1 MICLLLK
8 AEFWATL
15 CFFGAG
21 GHVSISGIL
30 DLLDSGV
37 QHPWDEI
44 GDVDVAV
51 EDIEVDDNVE
61 VTSLL
66 ILHGEDGFLIVF
78 LLLGALL
85 LTGVFP
91 FDAIFKPNKERREER
106 TRREN
111 V

>member
-30 DLLDSGV
+30 DFVDFSV

-51 EDIEVDDNVE
+51 EDMEVDDNVE

-66 ILHGEDGFLIVF
+66 ILYGEDEFLIVF
-78 LLLGALL
+78 LLLGVVL

-91 FDAIFKPNKERREER
+91 FDAILDQ
-106 TRREN
+106 T
-111 V
+111 

>member
-30 DLLDSGV
+30 DFVDFGV

-51 EDIEVDDNVE
+51 EDMEVDDNVE

-66 ILHGEDGFLIVF
+66 ILHGEDEFLIVF
-78 LLLGALL
+78 LLLGVVL

-91 FDAIFKPNKERREER
+91 FDAILDQ
-106 TRREN
+106 T
-111 V
+111 